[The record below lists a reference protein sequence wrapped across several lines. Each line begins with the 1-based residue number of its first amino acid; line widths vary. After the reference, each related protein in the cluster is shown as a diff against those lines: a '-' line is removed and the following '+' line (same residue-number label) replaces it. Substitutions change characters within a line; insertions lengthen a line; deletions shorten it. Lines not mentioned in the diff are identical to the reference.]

1 MGKFSCSRVAYGMF
15 DLRNHVSEQVV
26 SISVKFVV
34 IGSKSGIFD
43 DGRTEGEVSFG
54 LET

>member
-1 MGKFSCSRVAYGMF
+1 MF

-43 DGRTEGEVSFG
+43 DGRTEVGSFLQVG
-54 LET
+54 NLRG